1 MIKLTDLEF
10 QKHKHNLNSDHY
22 SQCTTVIVVSST
34 SSQYV
39 VATQLFLVDL
49 VYWVKSKKYKMLSQK
64 KINNEKLSFYHNL
77 SSPNQK
83 IGKISIM
90 ENFERLRSPAARL
103 RFARLTLVRLGL
115 NDGVKLWVSFKLC
128 FKTNDFYSR
137 G

>member
-22 SQCTTVIVVSST
+22 ST
-34 SSQYV
+34 SSQQYQ
-39 VATQLFLVDL
+39 QLVCSSYIVISSRSSLLGQVQKIQNA
-49 VYWVKSKKYKMLSQK
+49 VTKK